1 MKALIKRIVLKEKFN
16 PKFIGIFI
24 NPYYFN
30 RRGLYKG
37 VKENAHFLS
46 GRLLDFGCGNKP
58 YKELFNVNEY
68 VGLDI
73 EESGHGSS
81 YDDTDVYYDGKTIP
95 FSNENFDCVLSSE
108 VFEHVFE
115 LDSILKEINRVCKID
130 GHLLITVPFVWNEHE
145 VPYDF
150 GRYTSFGIKYIL
162 EKHGFEIVKY
172 SKTSN
177 YVETLFQMWN
187 TYIFQYILRMK
198 WAQSLLTPF
207 LISPITI
214 VGILASKILPKSDS
228 FFLNNVVVAKKIK
241 ATA

>member
-1 MKALIKRIVLKEKFN
+1 MKALMKRIIQREKFN
-16 PKFIGIFI
+16 PKFLGIFI

-37 VKENAHFLS
+37 VKENVHFLS

-58 YKELFNVNEY
+58 YKDLLQVDEY
-68 VGLDI
+68 IGLDI
-73 EESGHGSS
+73 EESGH
-81 YDDTDVYYDGKTIP
+81 DHENEDIDVYYDGKTIP
-95 FSNENFDCVLSSE
+95 FEAEYFDSVFSSE

-150 GRYTSFGIKYIL
+150 GRYTSFGINYVLK
-162 EKHGFEIVKY
+162 ENGFEVIKY

-177 YVETLFQMWN
+177 YIETLFQMWN
-187 TYIFQYILRMK
+187 TYLFQYILRKK
-198 WAQSLLTPF
+198 WAQSLFTPF

-214 VGILASKILPKSDS
+214 VGILISKILPKNDS

-241 ATA
+241 